1 MTVTAKDGLYAFGSL
16 ETVEVPSG
24 GPGLAN
30 DAVAK
35 APVGILYRHQG
46 AIYRYVKVDASDVAT
61 AAGAVG
67 YWLTAGLD
75 PANGVFKVTADIS
88 DAIASGVNMVAGVF
102 GAVITD
108 QYYTWIQVGGVVT
121 ALTAAS
127 TVAGDMVCY
136 GTDSTFGRMAAG
148 SQVNVNYGVAL
159 GARNGTT
166 GTNSVLLQN
175 LAW

>member
-1 MTVTAKDGLYAFGSL
+1 MTVYAKDGLYAFGSL

-46 AIYRYVKVDASDVAT
+46 AIYRYVKFTSPLVA
-61 AAGAVG
+61 AVAGGVT
-67 YWLTAGLD
+67 YWLVAGLD
-75 PANGVFKVTADIS
+75 PANGIFIATSDIS
-88 DAIASGVNMVAGVF
+88 TAIAAGINLVAGVL
-102 GAVITD
+102 GCVVTD
-108 QYYTWIQVGGVVT
+108 GNYTWIQVGGVVT

-127 TVAGDMVCY
+127 TAAGDMVSY
-136 GTDSTFGRMAAG
+136 GTDSTFGRMVPG

-159 GARNGTT
+159 DARNTT
-166 GTNSVLLQN
+166 NGTNTVLLQN